1 MTPNKWRKWA
11 ALLWAACLFVTVI
24 GPAIENRGAKIMAGL
39 VVLVGCLAF
48 LIGTWKYWRCPEC
61 GGLLRLDWLF
71 APPECP
77 HCGYKVE
84 K

>member
-1 MTPNKWRKWA
+1 MTPFDWRKKA
-11 ALLWAACLFVTVI
+11 TLLWAACLFVTVI

-39 VVLVGCLAF
+39 VVLSGCLAF
-48 LIGTWKYWRCPEC
+48 LIGTCKYWRCPEC

-77 HCGYKVE
+77 HCGYKVD

>member
-39 VVLVGCLAF
+39 CRPGRLPCIPHRDLEILALPGMRRPAAAGPAF
-48 LIGTWKYWRCPEC
+48 RPAGMPA
-61 GGLLRLDWLF
+61 LRI
-71 APPECP
+71 
-77 HCGYKVE
+77 
-84 K
+84 

>member
-39 VVLVGCLAF
+39 VVLAGCLAF
-48 LIGTWKYWRCPEC
+48 LTGPRWR
-61 GGLLRLDWLF
+61 
-71 APPECP
+71 
-77 HCGYKVE
+77 
-84 K
+84 